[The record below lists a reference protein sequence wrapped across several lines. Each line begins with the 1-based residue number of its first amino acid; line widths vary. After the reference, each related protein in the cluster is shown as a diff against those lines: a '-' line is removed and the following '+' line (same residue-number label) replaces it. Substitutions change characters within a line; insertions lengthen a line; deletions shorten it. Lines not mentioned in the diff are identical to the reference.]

1 MDLSNEL
8 ISQFAK
14 LTNNNGKNKSSET
27 TVYAT
32 TVEYDGQMYVKIDG
46 SEQLTPVETTTE
58 IQNDQRVTVM
68 LKNHNATVTGN
79 ISSPSVGT
87 QTVKDLE
94 KELTSSIEQTE
105 SSILSTVSATYA
117 TQEGLNE
124 YKSTA
129 EQTANK
135 LEWIVSGGDSSSTM
149 TLTNDFY
156 SVVSNNINLTADNI
170 ALEGYT
176 TINGGF
182 SVDESGNM
190 TAKGATFNGVINN
203 NDNFMVATSGNLKV
217 GGLSGRT
224 IDGYERGQFEV
235 TSNGTIYSV
244 AGPTVGNDIYTK
256 ITEGKIVLNSGV
268 DNMKTTIDPV
278 SGIQT
283 DFPIGTNSIG
293 NNSGNQIEIT
303 GGDLC
308 TVLARSTSDAGYFH
322 PSDDGLT
329 RLGTASH
336 YWNIVYATGGVNT
349 GSDRT
354 IKENIDYISNVN
366 SVTLDDLYNFI
377 VNDYALATYNYIS
390 DKAKH
395 KKVSAIAQDLL
406 VNDDGSDNLVGQ
418 LVVDCVEAAKE
429 QTSLSMN
436 QVQLLNVTIGA
447 LQKACQRIDELEQR
461 IKKLEG

>member
-14 LTNNNGKNKSSET
+14 LTNNNDKNKSSET

-32 TVEYDGQMYVKIDG
+32 TVEQDGQMYVKIDG

-58 IQNDQRVTVM
+58 IRNDQRVTVM
-68 LKNHNATVTGN
+68 LKDHNATITGN
-79 ISSPSVGT
+79 ISSPSLGT
-87 QTVKDLE
+87 K
-94 KELTSSIEQTE
+94 
-105 SSILSTVSATYA
+105 
-117 TQEGLNE
+117 
-124 YKSTA
+124 
-129 EQTANK
+129 
-135 LEWIVSGGDSSSTM
+135 
-149 TLTNDFY
+149 TLTDDFY
-156 SVVSNNINLTADNI
+156 NVVSNNINLTANNI

-190 TAKGATFNGVINN
+190 TAKGATFNGKINN

-217 GGLSGRT
+217 GGLSGHT

-244 AGPTVGNDIYTK
+244 AGPTIGNDIYTK

-283 DFPIGTNSIG
+283 DFTIGTNSIG

-329 RLGTASH
+329 RLGTASY

-390 DKAKH
+390 DKDKR